1 MQGTRSPAWRSAEL
15 SGAWTLLDGER
26 MHPAKLVLA
35 LSLASALASADSRTT
50 TITNGEVIV
59 IRDRVTP
66 AVKPKP
72 KNWSREQAPPY
83 SDRAIVSDAWTKAHL
98 LLDIDERGVVT
109 RFKWLKRPG
118 FDLEPIAVAQI
129 SGLRFE
135 PARNADGAA
144 IKSYNTW
151 EIEWPSAGWLVAFIG
166 TRTRMPPLRGF
177 PARRMDASVPC
188 KDHGEP
194 MHLFSLYPVLRD
206 CSKPELSRAVN
217 EPWVAVR
224 SEPASRDQ

>member
-1 MQGTRSPAWRSAEL
+1 
-15 SGAWTLLDGER
+15 
-26 MHPAKLVLA
+26 MHPVTLVLA
-35 LSLASALASADSRTT
+35 LSLASAVASADSRTT
-50 TITNGEVIV
+50 IPNGEVIV
-59 IRDRVTP
+59 ITDRFTP

-98 LLDIDERGVVT
+98 LLDINEQGRVT

-118 FDLEPIAVAQI
+118 FDLEPIAVEQI
-129 SGLRFE
+129 TRLRFE
-135 PARNADGAA
+135 PARDAKGAA

-151 EIEWPSAGWLVAFIG
+151 EIEWPSVGWLVTFIG

-177 PARRMDASVPC
+177 PPRRMDVSVPC

-194 MHLFSLYPVLRD
+194 MQLSSRYPVLRD
-206 CSKPELSRAVN
+206 CSKPELARSAN
-217 EPWVAVR
+217 EAWVAVR
-224 SEPASRDQ
+224 PDSASRS